1 MKIENFLK
9 QFSVLLQNK
18 QFSKKQIC
26 EVLFHVTKKEF
37 KEQDIKVVKDILY
50 IRSDLFV
57 KQRIILHKQSILSK
71 INNSQKEFYV
81 KDIK

>member
-9 QFSVLLQNK
+9 QFSVLLHNK

-26 EVLFHVTKKEF
+26 EVLFNATKKEF
-37 KEQDIKVVKDILY
+37 KKQDIKVVKDILY

-57 KQRIILHKQSILSK
+57 KQHIILHKQSILSK